1 MSGTAK
7 LDHRWEPLI
16 KEVADSEIIERPS
29 LTYGQDSWRR
39 LKSNKSAIVALI
51 IIVVIVLSAILIP
64 FFWHYS
70 YEKQELTLSNIPPKL
85 NIYELDNNSFM
96 YITSEYKVI
105 EVTKD
110 GDLIRLADLI
120 KDDKLGK
127 KYYYEVNGNTI
138 LIDYS
143 PYFNAKTEFIKIE
156 RTYKKNPLI
165 KVSDYQFL
173 KKYFAAQEVSID
185 TVTLDEA
192 RTILNKRIDRFV
204 VTSNDKAVKP
214 FGEVS
219 NKTYIWGS
227 DSLGRDMFI
236 RVVYGARV
244 SLLVGFAAAIINF
257 VIGVFYGGISGYL
270 GGRADNLMMRFVDV
284 ISSIPMMLYVI
295 LLMVVLKPGLQSII
309 IAISMTYW
317 VGMARIVRGQVLS
330 MREQEF
336 VLAART
342 IGASTRR
349 ILFKHLLPNAMG
361 PIMVSLTMQIP
372 SAMFTEAFL
381 SFTGLG
387 VAAPNASW
395 GSLCNDALQALT
407 IYPYQMFYPA
417 LAMSVTI
424 LAFNIFSDGLRDALD
439 PRLRK

>member
-1 MSGTAK
+1 MSGAAK
-7 LDHRWEPLI
+7 LDCRWEPLKI
-16 KEVADSEIIERPS
+16 KAVDSEIIERPS

-39 LKSNKSAIVALI
+39 LRSNKSAVVALI
-51 IIVVIVLSAILIP
+51 IIAIIVLSAILIP
-64 FFWHYS
+64 FFWDYS
-70 YEKQELTLSNIPPKL
+70 YEQQELTLSNIPPRL
-85 NIYELDNNSFM
+85 NIYELDNNSYI

-110 GDLIRLADLI
+110 GELIKLADLI
-120 KDDKLGK
+120 KDDKMGK
-127 KYYYEVNGNTI
+127 KYYYDVNGNTV

-156 RTYKKNPLI
+156 RAYRKNPLI
-165 KVSDYQFL
+165 KVSDYKYL
-173 KKYFAAQEVSID
+173 RNYFASQGVSRD
-185 TVTLDEA
+185 TVTFDEA
-192 RTILNKRIDRFV
+192 NTIMNKRIDRYEV
-204 VTSNDKAVKP
+204 KSNDKPVKP
-214 FGEVS
+214 FGRVS

-244 SLLVGFAAAIINF
+244 SLLVGFIAALINF
-257 VIGVFYGGISGYL
+257 VIGVFYGGISGYF
-270 GGRADNLMMRFVDV
+270 GGRVDNLMMRFVDI

-309 IAISMTYW
+309 IAMSVTYW

-387 VAAPNASW
+387 VAAPKASW

>member
-1 MSGTAK
+1 MYDTAK
-7 LDHRWEPLI
+7 FDKRWEPLA
-16 KEVADSEIIERPS
+16 KETIDSEIIERPS
-29 LTYGQDSWRR
+29 LTYWQDSWRR
-39 LKSNKSAIVALI
+39 LRSNKSAIIALALI
-51 IIVVIVLSAILIP
+51 TIVVLSAILIP
-64 FFWHYS
+64 FFWRYS
-70 YEKQELTLSNIPPKL
+70 YEEQELTLSNIPPKL
-85 NIYELDNNSFM
+85 EVYELGNNS
-96 YITSEYKVI
+96 YLYVTNEYKAI

-110 GDLIRLADLI
+110 GHLVKLADLAN
-120 KDDKLGK
+120 DDKMGK
-127 KYYYEVNGNTI
+127 KAYYNINGNTV
-138 LIDYS
+138 LIDYGL
-143 PYFNAKTEFIKIE
+143 YFNAKKEFIKVE
-156 RTYKKNPLI
+156 RAYKKNPI
-165 KVSDYQFL
+165 INVSDYAYLKNYFL
-173 KKYFAAQEVSID
+173 SKGESVD

-192 RTILNKRIDRFV
+192 RFILDKKIDRYEV
-204 VTSNDKAVKP
+204 RLNDQPIKP
-214 FGEVS
+214 FGTVS

-244 SLLVGFAAAIINF
+244 SLLVGFVAAIINF

-270 GGRADNLMMRFVDV
+270 GGRVDNLMMRFVDI

-295 LLMVVLKPGLQSII
+295 LLMVILKPGLESII
-309 IAISMTYW
+309 IAMSVTYW

-336 VLAART
+336 ILAART

-349 ILFKHLLPNAMG
+349 ILLKHLLPNAMG

-387 VAAPNASW
+387 VAAPKASW
-395 GSLCNDALQALT
+395 GSLCNDALQTLT

-417 LAMSVTI
+417 LAMSITI

>member
-1 MSGTAK
+1 MSDTAK
-7 LDHRWEPLI
+7 MDRRWEPLV
-16 KEVADSEIIERPS
+16 KEAFDSEIIERPS
-29 LTYGQDSWRR
+29 LTYLQDSWRR
-39 LKSNKSAIVALI
+39 LKSNKSAIVSLI
-51 IIVVIVLSAILIP
+51 VIAFIVLSAILIP
-64 FFWHYS
+64 FFWGYS
-70 YEKQELTLSNIPPKL
+70 YEEQELTLSNIPPKL
-85 NIYELDNNSFM
+85 EIYQLDNENYV

-110 GDLIRLADLI
+110 GELIKLADLVN
-120 KDDKLGK
+120 DDKLGK
-127 KYYYEVNGNTI
+127 KFYYNVNGNTV

-143 PYFNAKTEFIKIE
+143 PYFNAKSEFIKIE
-156 RTYKKNPLI
+156 RAYKKNPII
-165 KVSDYQFL
+165 KVSDY
-173 KKYFAAQEVSID
+173 KYLADYYASQGESVEN
-185 TVTLDEA
+185 VTLEEA
-192 RTILNKRIDRFV
+192 RHIMENRIDRFQV
-204 VTSNDKAVKP
+204 KFNDQLAKP
-214 FGEVS
+214 IGKVS
-219 NKTYIWGS
+219 NKTFIWGS

-236 RVVYGARV
+236 RVVHGARV
-244 SLLVGFAAAIINF
+244 SLIVGFVAAIINF
-257 VIGVFYGGISGYL
+257 VIGVLYGGISGYF
-270 GGRADNLMMRFVDV
+270 GGRVDNIMMRFVDI

-295 LLMVVLKPGLQSII
+295 LLMVILKPGLQSII
-309 IAISMTYW
+309 IAMSVTYW

-387 VAAPNASW
+387 VAAPKASW
-395 GSLCNDALQALT
+395 GSLCNDALQTLT
-407 IYPYQMFYPA
+407 VYPYQMFYPA
-417 LAMSVTI
+417 LAMSITI

>member
-16 KEVADSEIIERPS
+16 KEVADSEIIDRPS
-29 LTYGQDSWRR
+29 LTYSQDSWRR
-39 LKSNKSAIVALI
+39 LKRNKSAIVSLI
-51 IIVVIVLSAILIP
+51 MITIIVLSAILIP
-64 FFWHYS
+64 FFWKYS
-70 YEKQELTLSNIPPKL
+70 YVEQELTLSNIPPKL
-85 NIYELDNNSFM
+85 SIYELDNNDYM
-96 YITSEYKVI
+96 YITSEYKAI

-110 GDLIRLADLI
+110 GKLIKLADLI
-120 KDDKLGK
+120 KDDKIGK
-127 KYYYEVNGNTI
+127 KYYYDINGNTV

-156 RTYKKNPLI
+156 RAYKKNPLI
-165 KVSDYQFL
+165 KVSDYQYL
-173 KKYFAAQEVSID
+173 KKYYSSQGGSAE
-185 TVTLDEA
+185 TVTLSEA
-192 RTILNKRIDRFV
+192 RTILNKKIDRYEIK
-204 VTSNDKAVKP
+204 SNDKVIKP
-214 FGEVS
+214 FGKVS

-244 SLLVGFAAAIINF
+244 SLIVGFVAAIINF
-257 VIGVFYGGISGYL
+257 VIGIFYGGLSGYL
-270 GGRADNLMMRFVDV
+270 GGRVDNLMMRLVDI

-295 LLMVVLKPGLQSII
+295 LLMVILKPGLQSII
-309 IAISMTYW
+309 IAISLTYW

-349 ILFKHLLPNAMG
+349 ILLKHLLPNAMG

-407 IYPYQMFYPA
+407 TYPYQMFYPA
-417 LAMSVTI
+417 LAMSITI

-439 PRLRK
+439 PRLRA